1 MSNYTYATG
10 DLLDERNT
18 YFYTKYEGF
27 PFLQAWQE
35 NRQEI
40 IARWE
45 GETSPPQKINKTN
58 INDIIQGLEHGVEVK
73 TFDLFGALYGSLL
86 SKDFAMHNKTFELIN
101 IIVRKFE
108 VTKRIH
114 KTYSKEFKAVDKE
127 DYRDLE
133 IYICAAEIFVASYSI
148 SRNLAYLNV
157 LLKCNDTLCA
167 MEEKLDLR
175 LKPRLARL
183 LIKERS
189 HVSELADSVGVKI

>member
-1 MSNYTYATG
+1 
-10 DLLDERNT
+10 LDERNT